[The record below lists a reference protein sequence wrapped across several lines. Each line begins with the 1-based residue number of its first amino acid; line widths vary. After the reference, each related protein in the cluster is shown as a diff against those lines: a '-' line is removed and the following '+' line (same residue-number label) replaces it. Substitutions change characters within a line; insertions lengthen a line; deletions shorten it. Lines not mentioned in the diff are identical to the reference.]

1 MHVQSLET
9 QPSEFGRA
17 TLVMGMVSA
26 AAEEVVDMGEL
37 EVADEVLI
45 GHEVSARAEDPDR
58 DIVNLV
64 SAGNLDAALRTLM
77 RRHGTAVF
85 RYCREE
91 LRDATLADDVHQHV
105 FIQAHRDL
113 LRFAGRSTVR
123 TWLFAIARH
132 RVLDAA
138 KARRRAQAH
147 IEDDDT
153 ADPTDLTPAAGEQI
167 DDVRLREALV
177 ACVDKLGDHMRTAV
191 LLRYQ
196 QGFTFEE
203 MAEVCGEKPGTL
215 QARVV
220 RALPRLRACIEARTK
235 GRL

>member
-1 MHVQSLET
+1 MHVGPWMM
-9 QPSEFGRA
+9 QPSEFDGA
-17 TLVMGMVSA
+17 MLVSGLDSVR
-26 AAEEVVDMGEL
+26 AEEVVDMGEL

-45 GHEVSARAEDPDR
+45 AREMSARTEDPDR

-64 SAGNLDAALRTLM
+64 NAGNLEAALRTLM
-77 RRHGTAVF
+77 RRHGTAVY
-85 RYCREE
+85 RYCREA
-91 LRDATLADDVHQHV
+91 LGDAALAEDVHQHV
-105 FIQAHRDL
+105 FIQVHRDL
-113 LRFAGRSTVR
+113 TRFAGRSTVR

-147 IEDDDT
+147 ITEGAT
-153 ADPTDLTPAAGEQI
+153 ADPPDLAPAAGDQI
-167 DDVRLREALV
+167 DDLRLRETLV
-177 ACVDKLGDHMRTAV
+177 ACVDKLGEHMRTAV

-203 MAEVCGEKPGTL
+203 MAEICGERPGTL
-215 QARVV
+215 QARVG
-220 RALPRLRACIEARTK
+220 RALLRLRACIEVQTG

>member
-1 MHVQSLET
+1 M
-9 QPSEFGRA
+9 QPSELGRA
-17 TLVMGMVSA
+17 MLVLGMVSA
-26 AAEEVVDMGEL
+26 RAEEVVDMGEL

-45 GHEVSARAEDPDR
+45 AHEVSARAEDPDR

-64 SAGNLDAALRTLM
+64 NAGNLEAALRTLM
-77 RRHGTAVF
+77 RRHGIAVF
-85 RYCREE
+85 RYCRAA
-91 LRDATLADDVHQHV
+91 LGDAALAEDVHQHA

-113 LRFAGRSTVR
+113 SRFAGRSTVR

-147 IEDDDT
+147 LEKGST
-153 ADPTDLTPAAGEQI
+153 AEPPDLTPMAGDQI
-167 DDVRLREALV
+167 DDLRLREALV
-177 ACVDKLGDHMRTAV
+177 ACVGQLGEHMRTPV

-203 MAEVCGEKPGTL
+203 MAEICGEKPGTL
-215 QARVV
+215 QARVG
-220 RALPRLRACIEARTK
+220 RALPRLRACIEART
-235 GRL
+235 GCRL

>member
-1 MHVQSLET
+1 MHVVSWEMRPPELGGST
-9 QPSEFGRA
+9 P
-17 TLVMGMVSA
+17 VMSMIA
-26 AAEEVVDMGEL
+26 AAEVDMGQL

-45 GHEVSARAEDPDR
+45 AQEVCARAEDPDR
-58 DIVNLV
+58 DIVNL
-64 SAGNLDAALRTLM
+64 ALNGDLNAALRTLM
-77 RRHGTAVF
+77 RRHGSAVF
-85 RYCREE
+85 RYCREA
-91 LRDATLADDVHQHV
+91 LHDRALAEDVHQQV

-113 LRFAGRSTVR
+113 PRFGGRATLR

-138 KARRRAQAH
+138 KSRRRALAR
-147 IEDDDT
+147 IEDKDT
-153 ADPTDLTPAAGEQI
+153 SDPPDLTLTAGEQI
-167 DDVRLREALV
+167 DDVRLHEALI
-177 ACVDKLGDHMRTAV
+177 ACIAKLGEHMRTAV

-196 QGFTFEE
+196 QGFSFEE

-220 RALPRLRACIEARTK
+220 RALPRLRACIEASTR